1 MPLQIQVQNQQR
13 SQKVDTAWFKE
24 TSALLAAEVLKNLEK
39 RRPKHLKARL
49 LAEIGRRGT
58 FSLVV
63 VSDAAIRKLNK
74 QWRGKDYAT
83 DVLSFPLELKIPPPG
98 APWEIGEIVISAQ
111 KAQEQAEEYGHSFE
125 RELAFLFVHG
135 FLHVLGFDHET
146 PTEEKE
152 MFGRQRE
159 VLKAAGIKR

>member
-1 MPLQIQVQNQQR
+1 MAPEIQIQNQQR

-63 VSDAAIRKLNK
+63 VSNAAIRKLNK

-83 DVLSFPLELKIPPPG
+83 DVLSFPLELEIPPPG
-98 APWEIGEIVISAQ
+98 APWEIGEIVISAE
-111 KAQEQAEEYGHSFE
+111 KAQEQAEEYGHSFK

-146 PTEEKE
+146 PAEEKE
-152 MFGRQRE
+152 MFGRQKE
-159 VLKAAGIKR
+159 VLKAAGITR